1 MSSAL
6 SKTSHQPQPV
16 DIGFPTGYNR

>member
-16 DIGFPTGYNR
+16 DIGSPTGYNR